1 MRVWSLRQHPPKL
14 EGGHKSGGSIRS
26 LCCLDGDGSSLKAV
40 SSDGL
45 QVDYWDV
52 GRAATIERRAFEKR
66 SIVDLTPVALGYGP
80 GGAFE
85 SGRSARQLVVLGDR
99 VLSVVDARG
108 PPSLTAAEWPLT
120 FAGDREVVESASPLG
135 ERVVSPVNARAT
147 SCCSSPDGAWVATCV
162 EINQN
167 VGCTMTRRADS
178 VER

>member
-1 MRVWSLRQHPPKL
+1 
-14 EGGHKSGGSIRS
+14 
-26 LCCLDGDGSSLKAV
+26 LKAV
-40 SSDGL
+40 SSDGV
-45 QVDYWDV
+45 QVDCWDV

-66 SIVDLTPVALGYGP
+66 SIVDLCPVALGYGP

-85 SGRSARQLVVLGDR
+85 QGRSARQLVVLGEGQSINRIFAAARSPPPLNHGLAPDSLVDLRTGER

-120 FAGDREVVESASPLG
+120 FAGDREIVESSSPLG
-135 ERVVSPVNARAT
+135 ERIVSPVNARAT

>member
-1 MRVWSLRQHPPKL
+1 M
-14 EGGHKSGGSIRS
+14 
-26 LCCLDGDGSSLKAV
+26 

-85 SGRSARQLVVLGDR
+85 ADRCARQVVVLGEGQSINRIFAAPDLLIDLSTGER

-108 PPSLTAAEWPLT
+108 PPRLNAAEWPLS
-120 FAGDREVVESASPLG
+120 FSGDREVVESASPLG

-147 SCCSSPDGAWVATCV
+147 SCCCSPDGAWVATCV